1 MGHRNFDFRVRN
13 KESERR
19 FYTSPGTPTGSGLS
33 SLSMMTTFTSGS
45 NLPTGQNFL
54 LLASFSGSWKQ
65 KGTRCS
71 NSFLCTAV
79 VGGFYINGITFFSPK
94 SLETF
99 GFCFLFSHISK
110 HLWTKEVVISFFSAN
125 FTLISERWLCPLE
138 YPFKHGS
145 SQHGRF
151 VRVEWPDVNESLV
164 QHSCTPPKRGWE
176 LFQSWVTR
184 FGREFCST
192 LMHTAKTRMRA
203 VSELSDQVW
212 TRVLFNTH
220 AHRQNEDE
228 SCFRVEWPGL
238 DESLVQHSCTPPKRG
253 WELFQSWVTR
263 FGWEF
268 CSTLM
273 HTAKRGWELYESWV
287 TRFGWEFCSTVMRTV
302 KQGWELDE
310 SWVTW
315 VGWESC
321 SIGLMHDD
329 VLLINFTT
337 TPRSHALFGRFF
349 HLPSWYSFQFLSFG
363 KRLHFECEAWWRNWS
378 AKRHYA

>member
-192 LMHTAKTRMRA
+192 LMHTAK
-203 VSELSDQVW
+203 
-212 TRVLFNTH
+212 
-220 AHRQNEDE
+220 
-228 SCFRVEWPGL
+228 
-238 DESLVQHSCTPPKRG
+238 
-253 WELFQSWVTR
+253 
-263 FGWEF
+263 
-268 CSTLM
+268 
-273 HTAKRGWELYESWV
+273 RGWELYESWV

-321 SIGLMHDD
+321 SIGLMHDV